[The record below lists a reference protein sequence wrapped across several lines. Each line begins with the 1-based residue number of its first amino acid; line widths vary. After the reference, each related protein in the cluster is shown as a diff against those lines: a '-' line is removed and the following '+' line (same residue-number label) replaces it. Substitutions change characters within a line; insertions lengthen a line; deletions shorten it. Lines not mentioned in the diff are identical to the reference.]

1 MDARIRVLACTPK
14 VFLGSPFKNIQKII
28 ECIENAKAKSAK
40 MVLFPK
46 CALTGATLGDLYDF
60 PNMKERE
67 EDALQLLLKASES
80 FDGGIVI
87 GKRDEDLYIYRGI
100 IQKVF
105 KNEPVIIDG
114 VQYIPAANPA
124 EALGLHRTLSQ
135 ISQMSKLCPIV
146 YASAGYGEST
156 TDTVPD
162 GVMVIAERGE
172 VLAKLDGVYGENCG
186 RLCDYAFIIADVTP
200 GYDPVGMPKFTEDEA
215 DLSVKNPFMPIEK
228 KLYDEFA
235 RDIFRIQTAGL
246 ARRMEHIGAR
256 CAVVAVSGGLDSA
269 LALLVAKNA
278 VKILAFGDEA
288 LMAITLPCFG
298 TTGRTLKNAR
308 GLMAA
313 ATPNNRTIII
323 GDAVNQH
330 FKDINHSKD
339 DYSVVFENAQARER
353 TQIALDLAN
362 KHGGVM
368 VGTGDM
374 SELCLGFTTF
384 AGDHMSMYGVNGGL
398 PKTIVRF
405 VTNYLASTKE
415 FSREAPYLKD
425 ILDTPISPE
434 LLPPSDD
441 VMSQKT
447 EKILGSY
454 DLHDYVMYH
463 ILTGKHTKDILEG
476 ALKTFG
482 SEYPEEEIKKT
493 LNTFFRRFVSQQF
506 KRSCLPDG
514 MAVLGISVSP
524 RGGLDM
530 PSDMLSDVFSLM

>member
-1 MDARIRVLACTPK
+1 MNGKIKVMACTPR
-14 VFLGSPFKNIQKII
+14 VFLGSPYKNIQKITD
-28 ECIENAKAKSAK
+28 CIENAKAKNVR
-40 MVLFPK
+40 MILFPD
-46 CALTGATLGDLYDF
+46 CALTGATLGDLASF
-60 PNMKERE
+60 PDMVERE
-67 EDALQLLLKASES
+67 EDALNMLISASCD
-80 FDGGIVI
+80 FNGGIVI
-87 GKRDEDLYIYRGI
+87 GQKDKVLYIKAGN

-105 KNEPVIIDG
+105 ENEPAVIDG
-114 VQYIPAANPA
+114 IQYIPASNPA
-124 EALGLHRTLSQ
+124 EALGFHKTKEQ
-135 ISQMSKLCPIV
+135 ISELSKICPIV

-162 GVMVIAERGE
+162 GVMVIAEKGHI
-172 VLAKLDGVYGENCG
+172 LAENSGVYGDNFG
-186 RLCDYAFIIADVTP
+186 RIREAAAIIADVEP
-200 GYDPVGMPKFTEDEA
+200 GYMPVGTPKLTSYEPDF
-215 DLSVKNPFMPIEK
+215 SVKAPFLPK
-228 KLYDEFA
+228 DVKLHSEFA
-235 RDIFRIQTAGL
+235 RDIFHIQVASL
-246 ARRMEHIGAR
+246 VRRMEHIGAK
-256 CAVVAVSGGLDSA
+256 CAVVAVSGGLDST
-269 LALLVAKNA
+269 LAVLVAKQA
-278 VKILAFGDEA
+278 VKVLGLPEEAF
-288 LMAITLPCFG
+288 MAITLPCFG

-330 FKDINHSKD
+330 FKDIEHDPK

-405 VTNYLASTKE
+405 VTKYLADTPEFAKE
-415 FSREAPYLKD
+415 SPFLKD

-463 ILTGKHTKDILEG
+463 LLTGKSCKDIYAG
-476 ALKTFG
+476 AVSVF
-482 SEYPEEEIKKT
+482 SAEYEEEEIKRT
-493 LNTFFRRFVSQQF
+493 VNTFFRRFITQQF
-506 KRSCLPDG
+506 KRNCLPDG
-514 MAVLGISVSP
+514 VSVLGMSISP

-530 PSDMLSDVFSLM
+530 PSDMLGDVFGVI